1 MTEIKQ
7 DIVRDLMRVAYAW
20 ADEPVCPVSGR
31 SGALEIAIRDAL
43 RAGKS
48 QPVEQGE
55 AVAPFCMHW
64 VDRWGC
70 NHYADQKEPHPENST
85 PLFTHPVRPMSD
97 EQIDAIPFT
106 GFIPVS
112 ERGHSETEALRIFA
126 RLVEAHIK

>member
-48 QPVEQGE
+48 QAVEQGE

-70 NHYADQKEPHPENST
+70 NHYADQKEPHPANAT

-97 EQIDAIPFT
+97 EEAKSIYRAS
-106 GFIPVS
+106 GFS
-112 ERGHSETEALRIFA
+112 LNALVR
-126 RLVEAHIK
+126 RVEAFHGIRGATE